1 MRTVPEGRDVHR
13 YLAVLPL
20 FADLSDAE
28 RQRLAMGCTL
38 WRYARGD
45 TVFRAQEAC
54 DAFFVVI
61 VGQVKLYSLA
71 ASGQEKVIEILGPG
85 QSFAEA
91 LVFLDLAHIVNAQA
105 LADSL
110 LLSVAKPTVFD
121 EVRRDPAF
129 ALHMLAGVSRR
140 LHALVHDV
148 ESYALQ
154 SGTQRL
160 IGYLLRDVA
169 LDEAAPSPTTITLPV
184 GKAVI
189 ASRLSLTPEYFSRV
203 LRELE
208 DAQLIAVDGRDI
220 RILDVARLAQYG
232 AR

>member
-13 YLAVLPL
+13 YLAVLPM
-20 FADLSDAE
+20 FADLSSAE

-38 WRYARGD
+38 WRYTRGD

-54 DAFFVVI
+54 DAFFVII

-110 LLSVAKPTVFD
+110 LLSVAKPTVFE
-121 EVRRDPAF
+121 EVRRDPTF

-154 SGTQRL
+154 TGTQRL

-169 LDEAAPSPTTITLPV
+169 LDEAAPNATTITLPV
-184 GKAVI
+184 SKAVI

-203 LRELE
+203 LHELE
-208 DAQLIAVDGRDI
+208 AAQLISVEGRDI
-220 RILDVARLAQYG
+220 RILDVGRLAQYG